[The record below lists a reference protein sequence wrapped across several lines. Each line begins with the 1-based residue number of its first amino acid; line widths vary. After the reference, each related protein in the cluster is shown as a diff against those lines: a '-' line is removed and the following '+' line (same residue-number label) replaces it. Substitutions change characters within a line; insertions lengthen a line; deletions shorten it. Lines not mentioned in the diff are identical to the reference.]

1 VTKRSD
7 LFKRRIVITVPP
19 WGVIVVAGAIGAA
32 ILDRFALVTEIA
44 SIVMVAVMLVFVLTA
59 KRIVKEL
66 RYQVHDVINNIH
78 NDDIDEEISE
88 DAEANEPTP
97 IFKARRSG

>member
-1 VTKRSD
+1 
-7 LFKRRIVITVPP
+7 VITVPP

-44 SIVMVAVMLVFVLTA
+44 SIIMVAVMLVFVLTA
-59 KRIVKEL
+59 RRIVKEL
-66 RYQVHDVINNIH
+66 RYQVHAIITNQDNEDVEE
-78 NDDIDEEISE
+78 DISDEV
-88 DAEANEPTP
+88 EAKEPTP